1 MRDTVPDRKK
11 HDLHIRLATNRVQ
24 TGFILGTFFG
34 SVRSGR
40 DTVPWGGRSVG
51 AVLKGFEDFF
61 RSVFES
67 GSWPFACGDRVFPG
81 PNRYGALLLATK
93 VAINL
98 SINSNS
104 SLNSPPQTRAHPP
117 HLPGGEEGG
126 RGSAGVV

>member
-24 TGFILGTFFG
+24 TGLILGTFFG

-61 RSVFES
+61 DQCSSPVRGHSHVEIVF
-67 GSWPFACGDRVFPG
+67 FPVRIG
-81 PNRYGALLLATK
+81 IAHC
-93 VAINL
+93 
-98 SINSNS
+98 S
-104 SLNSPPQTRAHPP
+104 SLLKSQ
-117 HLPGGEEGG
+117 
-126 RGSAGVV
+126 